1 MSKQKRKNKLK
12 KVVMFIICAFSI
24 FLSTF
29 SIFSTYQLHQ
39 TASMIYNHPYTV
51 SNESR
56 AMRSRLLDMKS
67 FLLNIVAEPSWEIDN
82 VQQLLNGRY
91 NMQYNAIE
99 IITNQYL
106 GPSEDTIQLLNAMN
120 DLKNTQN
127 DSLPIILP
135 MTKEETA
142 LYVEQNIYPKY
153 DAVDAA
159 LTKIIAFADQK
170 IKGLEKHSANTATTA
185 ILSSLLLTIF
195 LPAYFLFAFWRER
208 KNIHEIQYRE
218 HLFDILSSNVDE
230 VFLIYNKEHA
240 ELELSLIHIYN
251 SDNEGHIFIKITNDT
266 NTGKTVSLK
275 QGDAFAQGIFVQY
288 GITVDDDATGIRN
301 GGFGSTGK

>member
-1 MSKQKRKNKLK
+1 
-12 KVVMFIICAFSI
+12 
-24 FLSTF
+24 
-29 SIFSTYQLHQ
+29 
-39 TASMIYNHPYTV
+39 
-51 SNESR
+51 
-56 AMRSRLLDMKS
+56 
-67 FLLNIVAEPSWEIDN
+67 
-82 VQQLLNGRY
+82 
-91 NMQYNAIE
+91 
-99 IITNQYL
+99 
-106 GPSEDTIQLLNAMN
+106 
-120 DLKNTQN
+120 
-127 DSLPIILP
+127 

-208 KNIHEIQYRE
+208 KNIREIRYRQ

-240 ELELSLIHIYN
+240 ELEYVSNNCQRVLGIKERSIFKETDSLLNLII
-251 SDNEGHIFIKITNDT
+251 NEDKTDFTEFIKP
-266 NTGKTVSLK
+266 TGTTSSKSVEFRMKNPSGQVRWILAQSFPQISQDKIVRYIVSLSDRTEKIIFKEQALKDALINAQNANAAK
-275 QGDAFAQGIFVQY
+275 QNFLSRMSHE
-288 GITVDDDATGIRN
+288 IRTPMN
-301 GGFGSTGK
+301 AIIGMTTIAGAYIEDRKRVEDCLEKSRILI

>member
-127 DSLPIILP
+127 DSLPLILP

-208 KNIHEIQYRE
+208 KNIREIQYRE

-240 ELELSLIHIYN
+240 ELEYVSNNCQRVLGIKERSIFKETYSLLNLIIN
-251 SDNEGHIFIKITNDT
+251 
-266 NTGKTVSLK
+266 
-275 QGDAFAQGIFVQY
+275 
-288 GITVDDDATGIRN
+288 
-301 GGFGSTGK
+301 

>member
-106 GPSEDTIQLLNAMN
+106 GPSEDTINCLMQ
-120 DLKNTQN
+120 
-127 DSLPIILP
+127 
-135 MTKEETA
+135 
-142 LYVEQNIYPKY
+142 
-153 DAVDAA
+153 
-159 LTKIIAFADQK
+159 
-170 IKGLEKHSANTATTA
+170 
-185 ILSSLLLTIF
+185 
-195 LPAYFLFAFWRER
+195 
-208 KNIHEIQYRE
+208 
-218 HLFDILSSNVDE
+218 
-230 VFLIYNKEHA
+230 
-240 ELELSLIHIYN
+240 
-251 SDNEGHIFIKITNDT
+251 
-266 NTGKTVSLK
+266 
-275 QGDAFAQGIFVQY
+275 
-288 GITVDDDATGIRN
+288 
-301 GGFGSTGK
+301 